1 MRLSAGTGVFTPALS
16 VGLETIP
23 AIVEDM
29 SHEQAVIALVDSNL
43 QREGLLPSEK
53 AFAYRMKLDAMR
65 HQGKAETCA
74 QIGHKSRDMIAEN
87 AGTSRETV
95 RRYIRLTYLERPLLN
110 LVDEGRMAL
119 TPAVELSYLT
129 PEEQYDLIETIES
142 EECTPSLS
150 QAVRMRRL
158 SESGELDID
167 IIFDIMTEQKANQTE
182 YLKLPMNGVR
192 DYFIPGTSPRMME
205 TLILKALDYYAK
217 ALEKKKQRGGD
228 AR

>member
-1 MRLSAGTGVFTPALS
+1 MKRRIL
-16 VGLETIP
+16 
-23 AIVEDM
+23 
-29 SHEQAVIALVDSNL
+29 ALVL
-43 QREGLLPSEK
+43 TLALALGMLVPAR
-53 AFAYRMKLDAMR
+53 AAY
-65 HQGKAETCA
+65 
-74 QIGHKSRDMIAEN
+74 
-87 AGTSRETV
+87 
-95 RRYIRLTYLERPLLN
+95 
-110 LVDEGRMAL
+110 
-119 TPAVELSYLT
+119 T

-158 SESGELDID
+158 SEAGELDID